1 MTGVGIALLT
11 ALAWAGSSTILKY
24 ISGKIDT
31 LSTNMLRL
39 WTGSIILLAFVFLS
53 GRGDDYIQTPLQP
66 LLFVMTS
73 GLVALAIGDTIY
85 IKSLT
90 FIDVSRAFPI
100 GQCTFPVLTMF
111 VAIFLLAE
119 PFTWLNVVGAV
130 MVVMGL
136 YLVAVLGKGVAA
148 ASASGGDNA
157 KGVALALIAAITWV
171 VGATTLK
178 LGVTEMDAFVAAAI
192 RIPVGAIALTG
203 FVLSR
208 NKGAVLQFK
217 KYGLRNIGL
226 AAAAGVL
233 TYGIAAVGYV
243 TAMQLLG
250 AGRAVLI
257 TAVAPIFV
265 LPLSIL
271 LLKERPTVYAIAGVV
286 VCVSGVVLVSL
297 D

>member
-11 ALAWAGSSTILKY
+11 ALAWAGSSTILKS

-53 GRGDDYIQTPLQP
+53 GRGDDYIHTPLQP

-119 PFTWLNVVGAV
+119 PFAWFNVVGAIMV
-130 MVVMGL
+130 MIGL
-136 YLVAVLGKGVAA
+136 YLVAVLGKGVTAS
-148 ASASGGDNA
+148 SASGDNNA
-157 KGVALALIAAITWV
+157 KGVTLAFIAAITWV

-286 VCVSGVVLVSL
+286 VCVSGVILVSL